1 MVIIVGDYKNPLQA
15 FLVCEKQILCEI
27 STEDLPVSLLVPYYI
42 FNMCYPKG
50 CNNFYTFI
58 EAGILNIQV
67 KNVPLTVRGFI
78 TRLNALKL
86 E

>member
-1 MVIIVGDYKNPLQA
+1 MKNKYFVKFLQ
-15 FLVCEKQILCEI
+15 KIYQYLCCM
-27 STEDLPVSLLVPYYI
+27 VPYYI

-58 EAGILNIQV
+58 EARILNIQV
-67 KNVPLTVRGFI
+67 KNVPLTVGGLI